1 MATKYSVYLLHSAT
15 GVILADL
22 SEFLNLEYAQ
32 RTNFVGSFRIILR
45 GSFDVSLAALD
56 SRLVVYRQPSG
67 YARSLDFA
75 GFIRGVRQFRS
86 NEVHQVELSGVDYN
100 ELLTRRIIAYAAG
113 SAEADKAGTADDI
126 MKEYFDEN
134 FLGSATDT
142 NRDLSD
148 YGISMAAVATGG
160 TAVEITAAWEN
171 VMDTFQ
177 AISDASQAVVAN
189 AVYFGMVPLT
199 DGYDMEFRTKPG
211 QWGMDH
217 RFPDGVNGAVW
228 FALERGN
235 LKDPAYQAD
244 SFDELTYAYAG
255 GSGEGASREVVE
267 VTDTD
272 RVGASLFNRREAFYN
287 GSGDETDELVDGG
300 YVRMEEGPSTR
311 TFNFEAVQTPGALYG
326 VHYHLGDRVTATYR
340 SITFDPHVAA
350 VDIKVEPQVGET
362 IKCVFEEIS

>member
-1 MATKYSVYLLHSAT
+1 MATRYSVYLLHPAT
-15 GVILADL
+15 GYILANL
-22 SEFLNLEYAQ
+22 SGFLSLEYAK
-32 RTNFVGSFRIILR
+32 RTNFVGSFKITLR
-45 GSFDVSLAALD
+45 GSFDVSLATLD

-75 GFIRGVRQFRS
+75 GFVRGVRQFRS
-86 NEVHQVELSGVDYN
+86 NEVQQVELLGVDYN
-100 ELLTRRIIAYAAG
+100 ELLIRRIIAYGAG

-134 FLGSATDT
+134 FLGSATDA

-148 YGISMAAVATGG
+148 YGISMAALTTGG
-160 TAVEITAAWEN
+160 AAVEITASWEN

-177 AISDASQAVVAN
+177 AISDASRAVIAN
-189 AVYFGMVPLT
+189 MVYFGMVPLVG
-199 DGYDMEFRTKPG
+199 GYDMEFRTKPG

-217 RFPDGVNGAVW
+217 RFPDGADGAVW

-235 LKDPAYQAD
+235 LKDPTYLSD

-255 GSGEGASREVVE
+255 GEGTGINREIVE

-300 YVRMEEGPSTR
+300 YSKMEEGPSTR
-311 TFNFEAVQTPGALYG
+311 TFSSEAVQTPGSLYG

-350 VDIKVEPQVGET
+350 VSIKVDPTSET
-362 IKCVFEEIS
+362 IECAFEETVQ

>member
-1 MATKYSVYLLHSAT
+1 MATRYSAYLLHPAT
-15 GVILADL
+15 DTILANL
-22 SEFLNLEYAQ
+22 SSFLSVEYAQ
-32 RTNFVGSFRIILR
+32 RTNFVGSFKIILR
-45 GSFDVSLAALD
+45 GSFDVSLATLD
-56 SRLVVYRQPSG
+56 SRVVIYRQPSG
-67 YARSLDFA
+67 YARTLDFA
-75 GFIRGVRQFRS
+75 GFVRGVRQFRS
-86 NEVHQVELSGVDYN
+86 NEIQQVELSGPDYN
-100 ELLTRRIIAYAAG
+100 ELLTRRIVAYAAG

-134 FLGSATDT
+134 FLGSATDA
-142 NRDLSD
+142 NRDLSS
-148 YGISMAAVATGG
+148 YGVSIAASTTGG

-177 AISDASQAVVAN
+177 AISDASRAVVAN

-199 DGYDMEFRTKPG
+199 NGYDMEFRTKPG

-217 RFPDGVNGAVW
+217 RFPGGVDGAVW

-235 LKDPAYQAD
+235 LKDPTYQED

-300 YVRMEEGPSTR
+300 YARMEEGPSTK
-311 TFNFEAVQTPGALYG
+311 TFGFEAVQTPGTLYG
-326 VHYHLGDRVTATYR
+326 VHYHLGDRVTATYGN
-340 SITFDPHVAA
+340 ITFNPHVAA
-350 VDIKVEPQVGET
+350 VNIQANRENET